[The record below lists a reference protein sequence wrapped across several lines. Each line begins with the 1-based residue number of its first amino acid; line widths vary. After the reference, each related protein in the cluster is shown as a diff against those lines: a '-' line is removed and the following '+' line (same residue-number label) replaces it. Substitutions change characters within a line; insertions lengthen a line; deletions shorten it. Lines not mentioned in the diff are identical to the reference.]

1 MKESKIILHTCCAV
15 CGAYLCELL
24 KNQFKEVL
32 IYFYN
37 PNIYPKE
44 EYEKRLT
51 SAKKLAE
58 VYDLEFIEGE
68 YDYEN
73 WLERIKGMEKEPEG
87 GKRCPICFAMRLEKT
102 AQLAKEKG
110 FEYFTTTLAMSPYKN
125 EKIIDELG
133 GKIAEEYGIKYLT
146 LHAGDKI
153 IQEEKQD
160 ILPCTELVLVQG
172 WKKTRELAKK
182 MEFYHQKYCGCQFS
196 IRK

>member
-1 MKESKIILHTCCAV
+1 MESKKEKSKIILHTCCAV

-24 KNQFKEVL
+24 KNEFSEVL

-44 EYEKRLT
+44 EYEKRLA

-58 VYDLEFIEGE
+58 IYGVEFVEGE
-68 YDYEN
+68 YDSEN
-73 WLERIKGMEKEPEG
+73 WLERVRDLEREPEG
-87 GKRCPICFAMRLEKT
+87 GKRCPVCFAMRLEKT

-110 FEYFTTTLAMSPYKN
+110 FECFTTTLAMSPYKN
-125 EKIIDELG
+125 EKLTDEIGEIIAKENNLKFLKSTELN
-133 GKIAEEYGIKYLT
+133 
-146 LHAGDKI
+146 
-153 IQEEKQD
+153 QSKQD
-160 ILPCTELVLVQG
+160 I

>member
-1 MKESKIILHTCCAV
+1 MEYELKYTGIFMEKRGKIVLHTCCAV

-24 KNQFKEVL
+24 KEQFSDVL

-44 EYEKRLT
+44 EYEKRLA

-68 YDYEN
+68 YDYKN
-73 WLERIKGMEKEPEG
+73 WLKRVKGLEKEPEG

-110 FEYFTTTLAMSPYKN
+110 FECFTTTLAMSPYKN
-125 EKIIDELG
+125 EKLTDEIG
-133 GKIAEEYGIKYLT
+133 EIIAEENGIKFLKST
-146 LHAGDKI
+146 ELN
-153 IQEEKQD
+153 QSKQD
-160 ILPCTELVLVQG
+160 V
-172 WKKTRELAKK
+172 WNKTRELAKK
-182 MEFYHQKYCGCQFS
+182 FNFYHQKYCGCRFS
-196 IRK
+196 IRD

>member
-102 AQLAKEKG
+102 AQLAKDKKCG
-110 FEYFTTTLAMSPYKN
+110 YFTTTLAMSPYKN
-125 EKIIDELG
+125 EKLTDEIG
-133 GKIAEEYGIKYLT
+133 EIIAEENSVRFLEST
-146 LHAGDKI
+146 ELN
-153 IQEEKQD
+153 QSKQD
-160 ILPCTELVLVQG
+160 I